1 MNEKPRGMTPETL
14 EAVMKMMPEDMTGY
28 QLSAFLMLLTDTYS
42 PDASKGITLLL
53 TTGVTYAR
61 TCGMGPEKIS
71 RILRDVAIHVEEQD
85 KALTKKKVH

>member
-85 KALTKKKVH
+85 KTLTKKKVH

>member
-42 PDASKGITLLL
+42 PDASKGISMLL

-61 TCGMGPEKIS
+61 TCGMSADKIAK
-71 RILRDVAIHVEEQD
+71 ILRDVAIHVEEND
-85 KALTKKKVH
+85 KPLSKKVH